1 VPARPMG
8 TRRSCGTLVAMAVST
23 PCTGPPKSGSRRPA
37 FASASGQRDWPVVA
51 RPCGRRRPCRL
62 PRLCGRAADSVR
74 SDGHRGPCSFRP
86 GRHRGQGHSR
96 GGLPRRLRRLDHEA
110 KGIPPRASP
119 ETRAARSALGPHDTG
134 NRWSS
139 VGMSGHGRH
148 TGAAGHETFA
158 PRTSA
163 SRAARRRVQVPPPTP
178 LPTSQAS
185 PGRASASRAGQRPGW
200 HLLRLADVGHG
211 PVRFTEEV
219 ATRMPTPQ
227 EARFLRLTDRCGWR
241 RPPAQMNGAGRSP
254 PRWPAGAPGPSPLL
268 PP

>member
-1 VPARPMG
+1 
-8 TRRSCGTLVAMAVST
+8 MAVST

-110 KGIPPRASP
+110 TGIPPRASP

-178 LPTSQAS
+178 LPTSQSLARSSFGVAHGTAARVAS
-185 PGRASASRAGQRPGW
+185 TPPGRRGPRAGPLHRGGRNP
-200 HLLRLADVGHG
+200 HADSRGSAV
-211 PVRFTEEV
+211 
-219 ATRMPTPQ
+219 
-227 EARFLRLTDRCGWR
+227 
-241 RPPAQMNGAGRSP
+241 PPAHRPAAGLQPLPDGLRRVRGNGRGLRARHVE
-254 PRWPAGAPGPSPLL
+254 
-268 PP
+268 

>member
-1 VPARPMG
+1 MG

-51 RPCGRRRPCRL
+51 RPCGRRRPCHL

-74 SDGHRGPCSFRP
+74 SDGHRGPCSFDP
-86 GRHRGQGHSR
+86 AGTAVKGTAGADC
-96 GGLPRRLRRLDHEA
+96 PRRLRRLDHEA
-110 KGIPPRASP
+110 TGIPPRASP

-163 SRAARRRVQVPPPTP
+163 SRAARRRVQVPPPNQP
-178 LPTSQAS
+178 KPRQVELRRRARDSGPGGIYSAWPTWATGRSAS
-185 PGRASASRAGQRPGW
+185 PRRSQPA
-200 HLLRLADVGHG
+200 
-211 PVRFTEEV
+211 
-219 ATRMPTPQ
+219 
-227 EARFLRLTDRCGWR
+227 C
-241 RPPAQMNGAGRSP
+241 RPPRKRGSSGSQTDADGGGHP
-254 PRWPAGAPGPSPLL
+254 PK
-268 PP
+268 